1 MVSDS
6 FTIPEFCRIAG
17 ISRQRLYIFW
27 KQDRGPPFVS
37 RKIGNR
43 TERLIAMAPGL
54 EWLALHYPAR
64 HEVYTAMLDGFHDI
78 GLDTSPK
85 PAKPWAKPLTAVKRC
100 KSCDKPIRHTRTYC
114 SYICRVHHERG
125 DK

>member
-54 EWLALHYPAR
+54 EWLRLHYPAR
-64 HEVYTAMLDGFHDI
+64 HAVYSAMLDGFHDI
-78 GLDTSPK
+78 GLDTSPC
-85 PAKPWAKPLTAVKRC
+85 PAKPWVKPLTAAKFCITCGKV
-100 KSCDKPIRHTRTYC
+100 IRPTRKFC
-114 SYICRVHHERG
+114 SYICKAMHERG
-125 DK
+125 GK